1 MELELVTIGNEL
13 LLGFTLDTNAAELA
27 TALTAAGVHVARAT
41 TVPDDGD
48 AIRGAVMDGL
58 NRTGFVVT
66 TGGLGPTRDDITK
79 KIVADIFHAPLELDT
94 EYLEKLRQRFA
105 RLGHSPMSEKNRT
118 QAEVPRG
125 AVTMKN
131 RWGTAPGLWLEGE
144 PGIAVMLPGV
154 PQEMRGLLHGELLP
168 RLKELM
174 GAGSQRTTRSRM
186 LRTTGIAESA
196 LADLLEGVENR
207 LAPATLAYLP
217 GPHGVDLRLT
227 VWNANASEV
236 DGWLE
241 EAVALVR
248 PLLGKQYYAEGDKD
262 LAAVVL
268 DALAE
273 SSHRLAVAESCT
285 GGLIGERLTAIPGSS
300 AVFAGGV
307 VAYDDKVKE
316 NVLGVPRRLLEE
328 TGAVS
333 EPVAEAMAQG
343 VARRLG
349 SSASLA
355 ITGVAGPTG
364 GTPEKPVGTVCIA
377 AGAGEA
383 RRVITLRLPGDRIGI
398 RQRSAQAALN
408 LVRGL
413 LS

>member
-27 TALTAAGVHVARAT
+27 TALAAAGVHVARAT

-48 AIRGAVMDGL
+48 AIRGAVMDSL

-105 RLGHSPMSEKNRT
+105 RLGHGPMSENNRT

-125 AVTMKN
+125 AITMKN

-154 PQEMRGLLHGELLP
+154 PLEMRGLLHGELLP
-168 RLKELM
+168 RLKERM
-174 GAGSQRTTRSRM
+174 GAGPQCTTRSRM
-186 LRTTGIAESA
+186 LRTTGMPESA
-196 LADLLEGVENR
+196 LADVLKGVENQI
-207 LAPATLAYLP
+207 APATLAYLP

-227 VWNANASEV
+227 VWNAKAAEA

-241 EAVALVR
+241 KAVVFVR

-273 SSHRLAVAESCT
+273 NSHRLAVAESCT

-333 EPVAEAMAQG
+333 EPVAEAMARG
-343 VARRLG
+343 VAGRLG

-377 AGAGEA
+377 AGVGEA
-383 RRVITLRLPGDRIGI
+383 RRVVTLRLPGDRLEI
-398 RQRSAQAALN
+398 RHRSAQAALN

>member
-1 MELELVTIGNEL
+1 MKGRSASATLEGRLARWEGEAPAEP
-13 LLGFTLDTNAAELA
+13 LGSAKMIFAFPPERRRLA
-27 TALTAAGVHVARAT
+27 G
-41 TVPDDGD
+41 
-48 AIRGAVMDGL
+48 RGAKM
-58 NRTGFVVT
+58 
-66 TGGLGPTRDDITK
+66 
-79 KIVADIFHAPLELDT
+79 IFA
-94 EYLEKLRQRFA
+94 
-105 RLGHSPMSEKNRT
+105 
-118 QAEVPRG
+118 
-125 AVTMKN
+125 
-131 RWGTAPGLWLEGE
+131 
-144 PGIAVMLPGV
+144 LP
-154 PQEMRGLLHGELLP
+154 
-168 RLKELM
+168 
-174 GAGSQRTTRSRM
+174 S
-186 LRTTGIAESA
+186 
-196 LADLLEGVENR
+196 
-207 LAPATLAYLP
+207 
-217 GPHGVDLRLT
+217 PHGVDLRLT

-328 TGAVS
+328 NGAVS

-343 VARRLG
+343 VAMRLG

-383 RRVITLRLPGDRIGI
+383 RRVVTLRLPGDRIGI
-398 RQRSAQAALN
+398 RHRGAQAALN